1 MFKKII
7 LLMTLGLI
15 MSSHAFAQACYK
27 TSILAPAPFMGN
39 HGEVFKLSDG
49 SMWKVMGSY
58 EYMYAYYP
66 AVNICPGSG
75 KLIVEGRT
83 VNVTQ
88 VKGGSN
94 AAGKQSSPEIKVVF
108 KRGGCRSYFLADGDS
123 GGIYLLEWYG
133 GYDPSEGD
141 VIVGDMRGY
150 GFRDVFYPQR
160 NASGR
165 VYVDDYLLSTSR
177 AIEKMKDK
185 CN

>member
-1 MFKKII
+1 MFKKFIF
-7 LLMTLGLI
+7 LASVCLV

-75 KLIVEGRT
+75 KLIVEGRA
-83 VNVTQ
+83 VNVMQ

-94 AAGKQSSPEIKVVF
+94 AAGSTTPDQIVTTLWTNVIGSAPGSADKAPFIQM
-108 KRGGCRSYFLADGDS
+108 LAS
-123 GGIYLLEWYG
+123 GTK
-133 GYDPSEGD
+133 
-141 VIVGDMRGY
+141 VGDLAVMAA
-150 GFRDVFYPQR
+150 D
-160 NASGR
+160 
-165 VYVDDYLLSTSR
+165 TSFNTTNINLTGL
-177 AIEKMKDK
+177 AQTGIEYTPA
-185 CN
+185 